1 MRTTIKDIANKTNL
15 SITTVS
21 LVLNNKES
29 KISEKTKQLVLQTAK
44 ELNYRPNQLAIG
56 LVKRHTQTIGL
67 VLPDITNFFFAE
79 LAKAVEDETAKN
91 DYNMILCNSGNQY
104 ERDLKNIDMLIDKGV
119 DGIILAA
126 ANDCGE
132 QEMEDACRTAERS
145 GVSLV
150 MIDRHFGIK
159 GVGSVSLDNAAGGYL
174 AVKHLIDN
182 GHVNIG
188 FITGPITVPFSR
200 ERMLGVRRAMAE
212 AGLPVNEAWCFEGDF
227 QFSGGLRAAEY
238 FYASEV
244 TAVFAFSDV
253 MAISFIRRSQ
263 ELDVRV
269 PQDVSVIGF
278 DDISLARLMG
288 VTTVHQPIY
297 EMGASAAQMI
307 VKAVEG
313 QGDTVH
319 KIFIPSLTARA
330 TTMQQPQ
337 PERDIP
343 DIAAIP

>member
-29 KISEKTKQLVLQTAK
+29 KISERTKQLVLQTAK

-67 VLPDITNFFFAE
+67 ILPDITNLFFAE
-79 LAKAVEDETAKN
+79 LAKAVGDEAARN
-91 DYNMILCNSGNQY
+91 DYNMILCNSGNLY

-150 MIDRHFGIK
+150 MIDRPFGIK

-174 AVKHLIDN
+174 AVKHLIDS

-188 FITGPITVPFSR
+188 FITGPITVSFAQ
-200 ERMLGVRRAMAE
+200 ERMLGAKRAMAE
-212 AGLPVNEAWCFEGDF
+212 AGLAVNEAWCFEGDF
-227 QFSGGLRAAEY
+227 QFSGGARAAEY
-238 FYASEV
+238 FYGSKV

-263 ELDVRV
+263 ELDVKV
-269 PQDVSVIGF
+269 PQDISVVGF
-278 DDISLARLMG
+278 DDLSLAQLMG

-297 EMGASAAQMI
+297 EMGASAAQMV

-313 QGDTVH
+313 QGETVH

-330 TTMQQPQ
+330 TTLQLPP
-337 PERDIP
+337 PEKDTCEKKTLP
-343 DIAAIP
+343 